1 MQEER
6 DDIGKFFK
14 NRLSEKEF
22 PFEEE
27 QWDILANKLD
37 DAGLV
42 KIPFWLRFRKRIG
55 YILIPILTFL
65 IGWYW
70 HKVAEKSHVQDTL
83 PASKAPIEL
92 PVNEEGEPV
101 ITETDELGQQ
111 ESVADLETRRKQ
123 YRKQNLMRYCLQ
135 KELNQKRKQNYSILP
150 AWYRIVS

>member
-70 HKVAEKSHVQDTL
+70 HKVAEKAMYKT
-83 PASKAPIEL
+83 PYL
-92 PVNEEGEPV
+92 PV
-101 ITETDELGQQ
+101 
-111 ESVADLETRRKQ
+111 
-123 YRKQNLMRYCLQ
+123 
-135 KELNQKRKQNYSILP
+135 KRQ
-150 AWYRIVS
+150 